1 MKRGLGAYIIFLKN
15 KVASSL
21 LMLFSGVMMFIA
33 ALNGKGNDTKSLP
46 TLITVIGAALTLYA
60 TFRLGYKKS
69 NLDRISGDEREV
81 KVAARKMFIAQIIET
96 LVYAL
101 VAGVGIF
108 LLVNEQFTNKV
119 LNLMAGGFT
128 TLNGVFGAIY
138 IYKNR
143 ENKDFRWKL
152 TIVLTVLELIL
163 GPYFIFGSDNIG
175 INGYIIM
182 GALTTVA
189 GVIEVISATTKE
201 GLKATLN
208 DGKEIVHIIKDDK
221 KPEKTV

>member
-1 MKRGLGAYIIFLKN
+1 MDKYVKRGLGAYIIFLKN

-21 LMLFSGVMMFIA
+21 LMLFSGIMMFIA

-46 TLITVIGAALTLYA
+46 TLITVVGAALTLYGA
-60 TFRLGYKKS
+60 FRLGYKKS
-69 NLDRISGDEREV
+69 NLDKIPASEHEIRI
-81 KVAARKMFIAQIIET
+81 AAKKMFIAQIIET

-101 VAGVGIF
+101 IAGVGIF

-119 LNLMAGGFT
+119 LNLMSGGFT
-128 TLNGVFGAIY
+128 TLNGVLGALY
-138 IYKNR
+138 IYKNH
-143 ENKDFRWKL
+143 ENKDLRWKL

-182 GALTTVA
+182 GALTTVT
-189 GVIEVISATTKE
+189 SAWC
-201 GLKATLN
+201 GR
-208 DGKEIVHIIKDDK
+208 
-221 KPEKTV
+221 